1 MSHEFVISAI
11 ALTACLTAEL
21 LLLYSRRMPAAPM
34 KVNAP
39 APLFRPASA
48 SARHAA
54 AVLYATA
61 TLPRVFSYATATK
74 KMALSKN

>member
-11 ALTACLTAEL
+11 ALTICINAEL
-21 LLLYSRRMPAAPM
+21 LLLYSRRLSAAPA
-34 KVNAP
+34 KVST
-39 APLFRPASA
+39 PLPCYFGVRAKS
-48 SARHAA
+48 HA

-61 TLPRVFSYATATK
+61 TLPRVFSYATVTK